1 VRGAPPSPSLF
12 WLDLWNQRFAVKRG
26 GKIFIAEILGGK
38 SLESVVCEPGWC
50 WSGKSVHA
58 EGFALAKKSGKVATA
73 FPARKVATASSAE
86 KEAQKAKWLRQIEMA
101 APKSKWLRKG
111 SHSYPTFYFYYSKL
125 SGINMESFFNREEL
139 VVS

>member
-1 VRGAPPSPSLF
+1 
-12 WLDLWNQRFAVKRG
+12 
-26 GKIFIAEILGGK
+26 
-38 SLESVVCEPGWC
+38 LESEVCGQARRQNIHCGDFGRKISGISCLRPGWC

-86 KEAQKAKWLRQIEMA
+86 RGTKAKWLRQIEMA
-101 APKSKWLRKG
+101 APKAKWLRKG